1 LKKPKKAK
9 SQRKTK
15 TKTKKQ
21 KNKNKKTK
29 NKINKAFS
37 TSKITIDIPL
47 FLEDEIFHKK
57 GHHQIIS

>member
-1 LKKPKKAK
+1 LKKAK
-9 SQRKTK
+9 TK
-15 TKTKKQ
+15 
-21 KNKNKKTK
+21 KNKKTKNKNK

-37 TSKITIDIPL
+37 ASKITIDIPL